1 MNQPIFWELL
11 YPVIINLDIRMTES
25 WMVVS
30 EIVQPLL
37 YMAPANTEVFKHCCV
52 IRINSSPSAQDND
65 LAFIWKKWKVFLEF
79 FIFTNKVAAVTTVLV
94 LATTDL
100 PNLHWLLSVAITDN

>member
-11 YPVIINLDIRMTES
+11 YPFIINLNIRMTEG
-25 WMVVS
+25 WVVIS

-37 YMAPANTEVFKHCCV
+37 YMTPTNTEVFKHSCV
-52 IRINSSPSAQDND
+52 IGVNSSSPAQDND

-79 FIFTNKVAAVTTVLV
+79 LIFTNKVAAVTTVLV

-100 PNLHWLLSVAITDN
+100 PDL